1 MRGDHNYDCA
11 PMAEWYYCSV
21 HRVSHC
27 ITRIIRDGRL
37 VVHGCPIA
45 GECAWLYFAPNEV
58 ELMPM
63 HDVFEMKVEATDD
76 SNGDGEG
83 DTISPLATLFDALT
97 LADGGSTT
105 TAPTAPPVN
114 RTSSRP
120 RRTRS
125 LPYDFSPNIEAM
137 MFPQDGQDDYVVMEG
152 RNTDTGSDTGST
164 TDTTSSDQN
173 IIFTP
178 SSSED
183 ECEDAAADETTI
195 HIPIHRPL
203 VDSNNPFEVRAIMR
217 ALVPPGADESVLS
230 SIQRAGPVS
239 QRLIRDCDRNFRVE
253 FFTYTDAFGME
264 AAQPFALD
272 MDGVRR
278 YFRPLGSLEK
288 DIYNTCNKGREIS
301 GYAATGR
308 DTVAVDPL
316 LHRLR
321 DWSC

>member
-1 MRGDHNYDCA
+1 
-11 PMAEWYYCSV
+11 
-21 HRVSHC
+21 
-27 ITRIIRDGRL
+27 
-37 VVHGCPIA
+37 
-45 GECAWLYFAPNEV
+45 
-58 ELMPM
+58 
-63 HDVFEMKVEATDD
+63 
-76 SNGDGEG
+76 
-83 DTISPLATLFDALT
+83 
-97 LADGGSTT
+97 
-105 TAPTAPPVN
+105 
-114 RTSSRP
+114 
-120 RRTRS
+120 
-125 LPYDFSPNIEAM
+125 
-137 MFPQDGQDDYVVMEG
+137 
-152 RNTDTGSDTGST
+152 
-164 TDTTSSDQN
+164 
-173 IIFTP
+173 
-178 SSSED
+178 
-183 ECEDAAADETTI
+183 
-195 HIPIHRPL
+195 
-203 VDSNNPFEVRAIMR
+203 MR

-253 FFTYTDAFGME
+253 IFTYTDAFGME